1 MAGENPTAAPP
12 LTAKLIDAARPAAK
26 DYELADAGAPGL
38 RLRVTPKGARV
49 FRWHVTRGER
59 QQVVT
64 IGRWSRTP
72 QPGRVTLAEARSWLE
87 RLKLAHRAGT
97 LDDVI
102 AELASSRPVRPP
114 SPEPGMGGGPVTVR
128 ELAADFLVYIERRR
142 KRPEQARRPI
152 EEDVL
157 PAIGARRL
165 ADVTSRDVRYV
176 VESVVARGSPT
187 QAGVVLAVMKQL
199 FRFAQGRDDVAA
211 NPAAALDPGALG
223 VVRNQC
229 SRYLSAE
236 EIGQFWRALDALG
249 MTPTVR
255 IGMKLLLLLGVRSGE
270 LLQAIWDEVDLDA
283 ATWTIPIEHQKLTKR
298 QEVNARPWTVPL
310 PPMAV
315 ALFREL
321 DALAKSFRSQFVMAS
336 THAEGEAL
344 TEKALNHAMRR
355 LFVGPKAPL
364 HFAGERPTPHD
375 LRRTLRTHLGD
386 LGVPFHVAERC
397 LNHSLGK
404 VADIY
409 DRSDYLTERRAAL
422 EKWNAYVE
430 RLIVPGKGSVA
441 FLPAAKR

>member
-1 MAGENPTAAPP
+1 MRCQFYQADRRRA
-12 LTAKLIDAARPAAK
+12 PAAK

-102 AELASSRPVRPP
+102 AELAASRPVRTPC
-114 SPEPGMGGGPVTVR
+114 PEPEMGGGPLTVR

-165 ADVTSRDVRYV
+165 ADVTSRDVRHV

-187 QAGVVLAVMKQL
+187 QAGVVLAGMKQL
-199 FRFAQGRDDVAA
+199 FRFAQGRDEVAA

-255 IGMKLLLLLGVRSGE
+255 IGMKLLLLLGVRSSE

-355 LFVGPKAPL
+355 MFVGPKAPL

-375 LRRTLRTHLGD
+375 LRTLRTHLGD

-422 EKWNAYVE
+422 EKWSTYVD
-430 RLIVPGKGSVA
+430 RLIAPGNGSVA